1 MDFGSNGLAI
11 GVDELYIHNS
21 NSDDGITPPQSS
33 SQQIIRR
40 ESRRNSALNLPESFY
55 QDEMQGGLMAESE
68 RAYYDV
74 HLDHAEMGT
83 KKKDSG
89 PVHWIG
95 KKVRFA
101 SAQNQQQKGNMKT
114 LIHALDNGF
123 LWSLWRNSG
132 FTTKFFFFSA
142 FGLNSVEAFF
152 LVWYSIH
159 YSMVSP
165 VIVFHFLNHS
175 FHFLL
180 MGVFGHGARMEVSE
194 RSGGGVEEDEMRPLR
209 RPSGSEGGSEGG
221 AGPSSFHT
229 SKI

>member
-1 MDFGSNGLAI
+1 
-11 GVDELYIHNS
+11 
-21 NSDDGITPPQSS
+21 
-33 SQQIIRR
+33 
-40 ESRRNSALNLPESFY
+40 
-55 QDEMQGGLMAESE
+55 MAESE

-194 RSGGGVEEDEMRPLR
+194 RSGGGSRRTRCVHCDDRAVAREVAREELAQVVSTPRK
-209 RPSGSEGGSEGG
+209 
-221 AGPSSFHT
+221 
-229 SKI
+229 SKE